1 MAESKRPNYRT
12 KGAILIMVL
21 TIMFVLI
28 IMLVA
33 TLSVVST
40 AKRRTYTSFEENQA
54 SFTSRSAIEFFIK
67 DLSNNND
74 DPATTMDHYWAGSA
88 ATMTFAREIEMDI
101 RTLPSIDEDNSM
113 APGWTA
119 PAGYDTTVY
128 NYNDNNLD
136 ALYVSDGSAK
146 LPAPYNKYSTE
157 TMLKYEVTLPKAD
170 SGSNAY
176 GKFADSDQKVI
187 VTVEVLDRYFDL
199 GEDPSFPGDV
209 TKYSVKFGSRQK
221 DIVKLRITSTA
232 VFDDY
237 EATTV
242 IIVNSAEPTV
252 PNEFNKG
259 ICATGTAT
267 AVTKIYAFGGMA
279 SNNNYTMSDNK
290 IFDSFYLSKDLT
302 ITSSGD
308 LDLASGC
315 YIATKGNIN
324 WTSSMKLKTVD
335 DKSFIYCG
343 GIFSLTNTNIGVAT
357 PTPIPVDII
366 CNGGNISSG
375 NIVGNI
381 YCDGDL
387 TLGNVM
393 ICGNVFVT
401 GTLFLDNTK
410 ITGSDSSGWTYL
422 PGTPGSTG
430 GQKING
436 NVYANHITSSTSTLF
451 PDATNVI
458 LGCPNTVQL
467 EYYPDPSITALPSAV
482 GDKSAYYNNSITG
495 MDKSRIVEDSGSRM
509 IKLTLPT
516 DNIPWTPTS
525 TNKKEYRIPTFEYE
539 YPAYLDVDDYKPG
552 GIQVGYEIK
561 DTVYAFEKYNKDTK
575 STETNLK
582 LYNPNDPTQQA
593 GINTATKQIFSSGW
607 LPDKPSLTESSYN
620 GYTVMSGIT
629 LQFVDQKTYD
639 GKLIMSDDSDDTIF
653 IVPEGAN
660 VTLRMQILSRE
671 LATILNT
678 IPGENNQNYK
688 DNIIYSGTQ
697 TDKSKLCKPPR
708 INMYVG
714 EGAIINIHTTGSER
728 GLLNGYVYGPLA
740 KLNVLA
746 NGLPNVKVNYNGVNQ
761 NCNCIAVG
769 AIVFEDITGASG
781 VDSAVVYIDKDTDY
795 EPDHGHSL
803 VNWSPGYYTNDVNY
817 TT

>member
-1 MAESKRPNYRT
+1 MAESKRPNCRT

-259 ICATGTAT
+259 VCATGSIDPS
-267 AVTKIYAFGGMA
+267 TKIYVFGGMA
-279 SNNNYTMSDNK
+279 SNDNFTMNNTTL
-290 IFDSFYLSKDLT
+290 FDSFYASKDLT
-302 ITSSGD
+302 IDSSGTIN
-308 LDLASGC
+308 LAPDC
-315 YIATKGNIN
+315 YIATKGNIYWN
-324 WTSSMKLKTVD
+324 KAMGVTTANN
-335 DKSFIYCG
+335 KSFIYCG
-343 GIFSLTNTNIGVAT
+343 GQFIVPDI
-357 PTPIPVDII
+357 TPIIGNSTNPVDIL
-366 CNGGNISSG
+366 CNGGNLTGG
-375 NIVGNI
+375 NITGNI

-387 TLGNVM
+387 ILDKATIN
-393 ICGNVFVT
+393 GNVFVT
-401 GTLFLDNTK
+401 GTLFLGDSKLIGDSTNGY
-410 ITGSDSSGWTYL
+410 TGYQAGNSAS
-422 PGTPGSTG
+422 PI

-436 NVYANHITSSTSTLF
+436 FVYANSVCAKSNNQVIAGVATGLC
-451 PDATNVI
+451 PD
-458 LGCPNTVQL
+458 TVQL
-467 EYYPDPSITALPSAV
+467 EYYPDPSIPDLPSAE
-482 GDKSAYYNNSITG
+482 GDKSAYYLDTITG

-525 TNKKEYRIPTFEYE
+525 TNKKEYKVPTFEYE
-539 YPAYLDVDDYKPG
+539 YPAYFDVEDSPPSG
-552 GIQVGYEIK
+552 VRVGYEIK
-561 DTVYAFEKYNKDTK
+561 DVVLAFEKYNKDTK

-607 LPDKPSLTESSYN
+607 LPDKPSPTESSYN

-769 AIVFEDITGASG
+769 AIVFEDIKGASG